1 MNARHHIANLLLIGA
16 GMGFSSTSLAMTEC
30 EFIKR
35 TMNKLGREMSINR
48 ALIASGPDQETEQ
61 KASELLSQQNKDFR
75 LAKRQYQKARCE
87 NVWDQR

>member
-1 MNARHHIANLLLIGA
+1 MNARPFTASLLLIGA
-16 GMGFSSTSLAMTEC
+16 GMGFSGSSVAMTEC

-61 KASELLSQQNKDFR
+61 KASELLSQQNKDYR

-87 NVWDQR
+87 NIWDQR

>member
-1 MNARHHIANLLLIGA
+1 
-16 GMGFSSTSLAMTEC
+16 MGIPSSTHAMTEC
-30 EFIKR
+30 EFIQR

-61 KASELLSQQNKDFR
+61 KASERLSQQNKDYR
-75 LAKRQYQKARCE
+75 LAKRQFQKARCE